1 MVLDV
6 LRVCVRVCKEGRE
19 REERRQR
26 LSLGMGAVEF
36 LFRVPK
42 SKHFFALFQT
52 VVTHRIE
59 RWGKPIVESGCIAV
73 CLCAWEER
81 DRNRHA
87 LVLRHPS
94 GVFLCACARA
104 RAGAHHVFCV
114 LAMSFIR
121 ACRVLKWLTASVK
134 SVRTIS
140 ISGSNH
146 DYFFLP
152 LLPFFF
158 APRHT
163 HTHTR
168 TTISLS
174 SAALPRDEKLSTR
187 TSM

>member
-1 MVLDV
+1 MRLNFYF
-6 LRVCVRVCKEGRE
+6 VCPKANTFLPFF
-19 REERRQR
+19 RQSSHTESR
-26 LSLGMGAVEF
+26 DGECL
-36 LFRVPK
+36 
-42 SKHFFALFQT
+42 
-52 VVTHRIE
+52 
-59 RWGKPIVESGCIAV
+59 IVESGCIAV

-87 LVLRHPS
+87 LVLRQPS

-146 DYFFLP
+146 DYFFFL

-168 TTISLS
+168 ARNNQPLFCRPP
-174 SAALPRDEKLSTR
+174 ARREALYSHVDVTR
-187 TSM
+187 R